1 VSRARYV
8 GRDSGARGVSS
19 LVVVPPGSEPVAE
32 TEVDVALIRTQLS
45 AARISNAPELTS
57 PRADG
62 VRSENERVGQQGPA
76 ASGVSAI
83 RPGRSGLPVLLYS
96 FSPVPAATV
105 FATFA
110 VYDVFSIVW
119 GWQGRRP
126 AYADSVFVPSPG
138 WPPFTLPPALWVAF
152 VVVGA
157 LVVVELLRGG
167 PSSPLR
173 TRPGTMAYLFAA
185 DAASIVLYSLAFL
198 DGVTW
203 TAPAMWAAVVMA
215 IASATASVFFVR
227 LVVQGLRGRSGR
239 TERGPR

>member
-1 VSRARYV
+1 MKRDRATVR
-8 GRDSGARGVSS
+8 
-19 LVVVPPGSEPVAE
+19 
-32 TEVDVALIRTQLS
+32 
-45 AARISNAPELTS
+45 
-57 PRADG
+57 PR
-62 VRSENERVGQQGPA
+62 V
-76 ASGVSAI
+76 
-83 RPGRSGLPVLLYS
+83 SGLPVFLYI

-110 VYDVFSIVW
+110 VYGVISIVW
-119 GWQGRRP
+119 GFQGRRP

-138 WPPFTLPPALWVAF
+138 WPPFTRPPALWVAF

-157 LVVVELLRGG
+157 LVVVELVRGG
-167 PSSPLR
+167 PLSPLR
-173 TRPGTMAYLFAA
+173 EKPGTMAYLFAA